1 MKKRLQIVHVRL
13 RPEQVRFIN
22 ELANELGENFSDV
35 LRTLIDVAVLVL
47 NVADKITLRDL
58 LMEVDYDKYL
68 RRGEGNSSGSSSDE
82 KR

>member
-1 MKKRLQIVHVRL
+1 MKKRLQSIHVRL
-13 RPEQVRFIN
+13 RPEQIRFIN

-35 LRTLIDVAVLVL
+35 LRNLVDIAVLVL

-68 RRGEGNSSGSSSDE
+68 RRGEGNSGGSNPDE
-82 KR
+82 EG

>member
-68 RRGEGNSSGSSSDE
+68 RRGEGNSGGSSSDE